1 MVKVQP
7 KLSRTSGI
15 HQPKLP
21 KRIPVELAVLEKQ
34 APEGDDW
41 LHEIKFDGYRMLAR
55 LENGRTRLVTRND
68 LDWTARFP
76 ELATAFASFGRPG
89 TVFDGEI
96 VRLRDDGISSFAALQ
111 EALSNEETGGL
122 VYYAFDLLFLDGVDL
137 RSLKRENRKHLLAEV
152 IANAPAIRL
161 SQHRVGGGQEF
172 FTQACA
178 LKLEGMIS
186 KRRDSLYSGSRS
198 PDWLKVKCINAEE
211 FVIIGYTEPQRSRVG
226 FGALL
231 VGYYTPSGELKYAGK
246 VGTGYSREFL
256 ESLRSRLERIEQGKP
271 TATLPK
277 GTYMR
282 ARVHWV
288 KPRYVAQVEFTE
300 WTRDNILRHPS
311 FLGLREDKDPR
322 EVVVDRPA
330 PAATTMRRRS

>member
-1 MVKVQP
+1 
-7 KLSRTSGI
+7 
-15 HQPKLP
+15 
-21 KRIPVELAVLEKQ
+21 
-34 APEGDDW
+34 
-41 LHEIKFDGYRMLAR
+41 
-55 LENGRTRLVTRND
+55 
-68 LDWTARFP
+68 
-76 ELATAFASFGRPG
+76 
-89 TVFDGEI
+89 
-96 VRLRDDGISSFAALQ
+96 
-111 EALSNEETGGL
+111 L

-137 RSLKRENRKHLLAEV
+137 RSLELENRKRLLAEALA
-152 IANAPAIRL
+152 IAPAIIQL
-161 SQHRVGGGQEF
+161 SQHRVGGGKKF

-186 KRRDSLYSGSRS
+186 KRRQSLYSGIRK

-211 FVIIGYTEPQRSRVG
+211 FVIIGYTDPQRSRVG

-256 ESLRSRLERIEQGKP
+256 ESLRAKLERIEQEKP
-271 TATLPK
+271 TTTLPK

-300 WTRDNILRHPS
+300 WTRDSILRHPS

-322 EVVVDRPA
+322 EVVVDRLA
-330 PAATTMRRRS
+330 LATAGTRQHS